1 MAVKIKRS
9 DGTDWK
15 KGDCAKDD
23 AAAGVTTDGFA
34 WKGIVYVNGK
44 TTHVTATAH
53 EILHNNVSAGFR
65 NKVGQTFYEGT
76 TETLARNALT
86 PAGITDPAVTAYPDQ
101 VKRTAKLQAVIG
113 LPVLCDA
120 YFSDADKLVKK
131 HEELKGASTWATL
144 KGHAEA
150 LNVEEFDK
158 ANAAKKVGAMN

>member
-1 MAVKIKRS
+1 M
-9 DGTDWK
+9 
-15 KGDCAKDD
+15 
-23 AAAGVTTDGFA
+23 
-34 WKGIVYVNGK
+34 
-44 TTHVTATAH
+44 
-53 EILHNNVSAGFR
+53 
-65 NKVGQTFYEGT
+65 
-76 TETLARNALT
+76 
-86 PAGITDPAVTAYPDQ
+86 TAYPDQ

-131 HEELKGASTWATL
+131 YEELKGASTWATL